1 MTVSLRPVEDAD
13 LFAVGALHHRS
24 RAAAYADLLPPETFA
39 ARGPDA
45 LGAWWE
51 ERWKWERD
59 THRMT
64 VAESDG
70 ELAGFTYVG
79 PSETAGAA
87 ELYAIHLEP
96 GRVGTGIGRLLMMN
110 ALEQLTG
117 FDAERAVLWVLA
129 DNPVA
134 RHFYEKGGWTPDGE
148 TRVAPI
154 NDQPFEQLRYT
165 YPLAR

>member
-13 LFAVGALHHRS
+13 LFAVGAMHHRS

-39 ARGPDA
+39 ARGPEA

-64 VAESDG
+64 VAEADG
-70 ELAGFTYVG
+70 ELAGFTYAG
-79 PSETAGAA
+79 PSETPGAA
-87 ELYAIHLEP
+87 ELYAIHVDP
-96 GRVGTGIGRLLMMN
+96 WRVGTGIGRLLMIN
-110 ALEQLTG
+110 ALKQLAE
-117 FDAERAVLWVLA
+117 FDAGRAVLWVLA

-134 RHFYEKGGWTPDGE
+134 RRFYEKGGWTPDGE

-154 NDQPFEQLRYT
+154 NDHPLEQLRYT
-165 YPLAR
+165 RPL